1 MAYATPYNDDRFEEL
16 EHSMNE
22 IQSTLIDLMLLDKP
36 DDSNK
41 SVYSMPYDDYMS
53 LNNKL

>member
-1 MAYATPYNDDRFEEL
+1 MAMLPTYDDRFEEL

-22 IQSTLIDLMLLDKP
+22 MQGTLIDLMLLDKP

>member
-1 MAYATPYNDDRFEEL
+1 MAMLPTYDDRFEEL

-22 IQSTLIDLMLLDKP
+22 MQGTLIDLMLLDKP
-36 DDSNK
+36 DDLNK
-41 SVYSMPYDDYMS
+41 SVYSMPYDDYMF

>member
-1 MAYATPYNDDRFEEL
+1 MAILPAYDDRLKEL
-16 EHSMNE
+16 EYSMNE
-22 IQSTLIDLMLLDKP
+22 IQGTLIDLMLLDKP